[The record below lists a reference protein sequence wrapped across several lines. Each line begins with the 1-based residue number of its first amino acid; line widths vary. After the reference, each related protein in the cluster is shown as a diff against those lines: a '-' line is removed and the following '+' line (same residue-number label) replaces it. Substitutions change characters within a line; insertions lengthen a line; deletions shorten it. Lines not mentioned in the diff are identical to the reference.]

1 MSAIPSTVNSYQ
13 RQSATS
19 RKLASRLAL
28 VGNTVV
34 FECPASRS
42 IVVSSLV
49 VANTSTS
56 RISFRLFHLLP
67 TESAATSNALLYD
80 VVLEANSSL
89 FLDSRL
95 NLNAGDKVVAYA
107 STTNVVAVTLYGEER

>member
-1 MSAIPSTVNSYQ
+1 MSAIPSTLNSYQ

-19 RKLASRLAL
+19 RKLGSRLAL
-28 VGNTVV
+28 AANTVV

-56 RISFRLFHLLP
+56 RVSFRLFHLLP
-67 TESAATSNALLYD
+67 TETAGTSNALLYD
-80 VVLEANSSL
+80 VVIEANSSL

-95 NLNAGDKVVAYA
+95 NLNAGDKIVAYA
-107 STTNVVAVTLYGEER
+107 STANVAAVTIYGADL